1 MKYALITLFLVL
13 SANAQHYSSSDNKKL
28 KLSSQTAGNILLGEM
43 NCVSCHESA
52 NPDIS
57 TKTAPVFDNI
67 SSRIKKDYIVAYLM
81 NPQKVK
87 AGTSMPDVFH
97 TLTEAKK
104 KEAAIAIAEFLPSLS
119 VEKIAHST
127 KQSTPKEIANG
138 KELFHTIGCVVC
150 HSPRDKDGKETSK
163 GSVPLGDLSKKYFK
177 NGLAEFLFQP
187 HKVRSSGRMPDMKLS
202 KEEAKDLASYLIQDH
217 GAITKIKKTNANLFE
232 KGRKLFNKFNCSSCH
247 QQERYVPVKSKSLA
261 ELKSA
266 DCQGPKY
273 SFSDK
278 QKANIKAALTSTKE
292 LTKAEKI
299 HKTLSEFNCYSCH
312 ERDSIGGPGLKS
324 QFFTST
330 EGELA
335 AAGRFPP
342 PLTNIGAKLQRSWM
356 HKVLFQG
363 ESLRHYMV
371 TRMPQFGEKNIGH
384 LVDLFDSVDKVPKG
398 GITPVVKR
406 EERKKYREAGWKLV
420 GTEGNSCIA
429 CHNYNSHP
437 SLGLKALDIVSTSKR
452 LKPDWFYHYMINPAA
467 YRPGVVMPS
476 FWPGGNSTQKNIL
489 NGDTNEQLRAMWYY
503 FTIGQTQRLPR
514 GLNVPPVELQTKDQ
528 VKIYRGRS
536 SVAGFRGIAIGF
548 PEGLN
553 MAFDAEFMNYT
564 TFWKGKF
571 VQVNWR
577 GQAPGNFS
585 PAERATPIN
594 SGIPFATLKAN
605 EKWPVRARIEG
616 KERLNPDPLF
626 VKRHGYQF
634 KGYYTEKDSAVLMY
648 KYKDISIEDK
658 LEAKGNKILKRTIEF
673 DSNSPQSF
681 SFKIVDSPSLKK
693 VSEKKFTVNG
703 SLEIQTAKAAIL
715 TDNKLII
722 ELKIPKGK
730 SKITVEYRSLK

>member
-13 SANAQHYSSSDNKKL
+13 TAKAQHYSSSDNEKL
-28 KLSSQTAGNILLGEM
+28 KLSPQTAGNILLGEM
-43 NCVSCHESA
+43 NCVSCHESVT
-52 NPDIS
+52 NNIS
-57 TKTAPVFDNI
+57 TKQAPALDNL
-67 SSRIKKDYIVAYLM
+67 SSRLKQNYIIEYLK

-87 AGTSMPDVFH
+87 PGTSMPDVLH
-97 TLTEAKK
+97 ALPEDK
-104 KEAAIAIAEFLPSLS
+104 KEESAIALGVYLTKDWAKTPDQESS
-119 VEKIAHST
+119 VSST
-127 KQSTPKEIANG
+127 KKG
-138 KELFHTIGCVVC
+138 KELFHSIGCVAC
-150 HSPRDKDGKETSK
+150 HSPRDKDGKELSK
-163 GSVPLGDLSKKYFK
+163 DSIPLGDLANKYHRT
-177 NGLAEFLFQP
+177 GLTEFLFQP
-187 HKVRSSGRMPDMKLS
+187 HKVRPSGRMPDMKLS
-202 KEEAKDLASYLIQDH
+202 KEEAKEIATYLSQDPDDSNYIKIENDLL
-217 GAITKIKKTNANLFE
+217 L
-232 KGRKLFNKFNCSSCH
+232 KGKKLFDELNCRSCH
-247 QQERYVPVKSKSLA
+247 KLEGHKPLKSKSLA
-261 ELKSA
+261 DLTGI
-266 DCQGPKY
+266 DCKGPKY
-273 SFSDK
+273 SLSEK
-278 QKANIKAALTSTKE
+278 QKTNIKAALSSKKE

-312 ERDSIGGPGLKS
+312 ERDSIGGPGLRS

-371 TRMPQFGEKNIGH
+371 TRMPQFGEHNIGH
-384 LVDLFDSVDKVPKG
+384 LVDLFDSVDKVPKS

-406 EERKKYREAGWKLV
+406 EEKKAYREAGWKLV

-452 LKPDWFYHYMINPAA
+452 LKPDWFYHYMINPTA

-476 FWPGGNSTQKNIL
+476 FWPGGHSTQKGIL
-489 NGDTNEQLRAMWYY
+489 KGDTTEQLRAMWHY

-514 GLNVPPVELQTKDQ
+514 GLKVPPVELQAKDQ
-528 VKIYRGRS
+528 VKVYRGRS
-536 SVAGFRGIAIGF
+536 TVAGFRGIAIGF

-585 PAERATPIN
+585 PAERATAIN

-605 EKWPVRARIEG
+605 EQWPVRAKIEG

-626 VKRHGYQF
+626 VKRHAYKF
-634 KGYYTEKDSAVLMY
+634 KGYYTEKDFAVLMY
-648 KYKDISIEDK
+648 IYRGISIEDK
-658 LEAKGNKILKRTIEF
+658 LEASIESTLKRTIEF
-673 DSNSPQSF
+673 NSNSPQSF
-681 SFKIVDSPSLKK
+681 SFKIVDSDKIKK
-693 VSEKKFTVNG
+693 VSEKKFTLND
-703 SLEIQTAKAAIL
+703 SLEIQTEKEAGL
-715 TDNKLII
+715 DNNKLIMD
-722 ELKIPKGK
+722 LQIPKGK
-730 SKITVEYRSLK
+730 SKIIIEYRSLK